1 MKALLI
7 GFGVMGKNHA
17 RLLAQNSAVK
27 KIIIVDPYI
36 NNTKSQFNNL
46 YKTYKTITHALR
58 NHRPDF
64 AIVASPTSTHY
75 EQCFKLLAHKIPF
88 IVEKP
93 ITTDFFLAS
102 KIIQHA
108 EELNIQILP
117 GHVERYNPAVIFL
130 KNKLKNYDINSI
142 YRIEV
147 NRCSPFPPRIT
158 DLGVGFDL
166 SVHDLDVLNYLLGC
180 TPHSVFSSFSY
191 NIHPNYED
199 GLVSIINY
207 DHNIQCI
214 MNTNWTSPLKKR
226 ELKIFAGWGLFK
238 LDFISQEVEF
248 FENPS
253 AISKDGS
260 WGWTGISEG
269 QRIRFNI
276 NKFEPLK
283 NEHNFFLNKLGTS
296 YKFKE
301 QINSALNAIKVVSAF
316 HQSNLTKSFIE
327 IE

>member
-1 MKALLI
+1 MNALLI

-17 RLLAQNSAVK
+17 RLLSQNSSVK
-27 KIIIVDPYI
+27 KITIVDPMVKD
-36 NNTKSQFNNL
+36 NKPQLNHL
-46 YKTYKTITHALR
+46 YKTHKTLGHALR
-58 NHRPDF
+58 NNRPDF

-93 ITTDFFLAS
+93 ITTDFVKAS
-102 KIIQHA
+102 KIIKHA

-117 GHVERYNPAVIFL
+117 GHVERYNPAVTFL
-130 KNKLKNYDINSI
+130 KDKLKNYDIDSI

-166 SVHDLDVLNYLLGC
+166 SVHDLDVLNYLLGF
-180 TPHSVFSSFSY
+180 TPHSVFSSFSH

-207 DHNIQCI
+207 DNNIQCI

-238 LDFISQEVEF
+238 LDFISQEVQF

-269 QRIRFNI
+269 QRIKFNI
-276 NKFEPLK
+276 NKSEPLR
-283 NEHNFFLNKLGTS
+283 NEHSFFLNKLGTP

-301 QINSALNAIKVVSAF
+301 QISSALNAIKVVSAF
-316 HQSNLTKSFIE
+316 HLSNLSKKFIE